1 MLKVG
6 NCQDVTDL
14 NWLCAGE
21 DRKNGDE
28 KEPIGEE
35 EREDTIHWEQETEV
49 ENDNQDDVGKG
60 DLEHTDNQE
69 KYQEIIINDKENKKF
84 LREIVFMMT
93 TLPHIKTMTKILIT
107 KKELFLSAKNTYSTN
122 NHSKIMKS
130 YSTKLKYLIV
140 LVCFS
145 HREHSWTSTAPK
157 WKLSGR
163 KYIIKK
169 KVDYLKHIDVSN
181 NSLIEEELSK
191 FKYVTSWKLPQFK
204 VHHVRLL

>member
-14 NWLCAGE
+14 KWLCAGE

-28 KEPIGEE
+28 KEPIGE

-157 WKLSGR
+157 
-163 KYIIKK
+163 
-169 KVDYLKHIDVSN
+169 
-181 NSLIEEELSK
+181 
-191 FKYVTSWKLPQFK
+191 
-204 VHHVRLL
+204 